1 MHLTDLH
8 LALLGV
14 AAVLLASLFGYG
26 KWKERQAL
34 RKLDA
39 EVRGRIGDPLLDP
52 QAVPKAAALAVD
64 NPAADVASSV
74 EVTDV
79 PMSVLRG
86 GRREPRL
93 EPRFEPGITPRL
105 EPRLA
110 SDGDLHDIP
119 GTEVNE
125 RSGPPAEGGRRVAS
139 LPPAPARHGAVPA
152 APAAW
157 VEDPKIDWVIEL
169 RCTHAVDGV
178 ALIDAA
184 LPLARLGS
192 PLPMFLV
199 AWDARSQQWVEPDRF
214 GFYMELLVAT
224 QLASRAS
231 RLDQIAASRFIAVVQ
246 QMAVALDADFD
257 VPDVR
262 QMVSMAEQL
271 DQTVARFDVTI
282 GLTLV
287 HDGQDAAWDR
297 SRIGAAA
304 ERAGLTQFEP
314 ARWELTDAA
323 GATVV
328 TLTAHDPAGGRL
340 TLDLD
345 VPLAPVAAN
354 PLKTLFLV
362 GEGLARDLD
371 ARLVDDNGRLVTAS
385 SIDDVAPQLDA
396 LHAEMQAAAIK
407 PGGARA
413 QRLYG

>member
-1 MHLTDLH
+1 MQLSDLH
-8 LALLGV
+8 IALLGA
-14 AAVLLASLFGYG
+14 AAVLLAVLFGYG

-39 EVRGRIGDPLLDP
+39 SVRGNVGDPLLDP
-52 QAVPKAAALAVD
+52 QSPARPPGAVD
-64 NPAADVASSV
+64 DVPPAPAV
-74 EVTDV
+74 EVTDL

-86 GRREPRL
+86 GRLEPRFEPRL
-93 EPRFEPGITPRL
+93 EPRFDSR
-105 EPRLA
+105 
-110 SDGDLHDIP
+110 SDGDD
-119 GTEVNE
+119 
-125 RSGPPAEGGRRVAS
+125 RDAELAPQQRAAAETTHRAS
-139 LPPAPARHGAVPA
+139 PLPPAPAGHGGPQGSHAGGA
-152 APAAW
+152 SAW

-199 AWDARSQQWVEPDRF
+199 AWDPRSQQWVEPDRF

-224 QLASRAS
+224 QLASRAG

-246 QMAVALDADFD
+246 QMAVSLDADFD

-282 GLTLV
+282 GLTLA
-287 HDGQDAAWDR
+287 HDGQGPAWDL
-297 SRIGAAA
+297 SRIGIAAA
-304 ERAGLTQFEP
+304 AVGMTPFE
-314 ARWELTDAA
+314 ATRWELADDN

-328 TLTAHDPAGGRL
+328 TLTAHEPAGVRL

-345 VPLAPVAAN
+345 VPLAPVAAG
-354 PLKTLFLV
+354 PLKTLYAL
-362 GEGLARDLD
+362 GERLARDLG
-371 ARLVDDNGRLVTAS
+371 AHLVDDNGRPVTAA
-385 SIDDVAPQLDA
+385 SIDEVAPQLEA
-396 LHAEMQAAAIK
+396 LYAEMRAAAIE

-413 QRLYG
+413 QRLYA